1 MFWIIGLCVVVY
13 GVCLPQYLHYK
24 KAGKLAL
31 GCAYKSLGTLCAF
44 TMALIA
50 AIRLDPRCYICAGAI
65 LLYAAADYLLEFQFM
80 LGAGFFLAGHIL
92 SVAFFFSIVP
102 FSVLHIVAMILLLA
116 TGSFIFWS
124 WRKQIGKQMPAF
136 IVYGISLVAMCGAA
150 IGCFSSYTAAGILFA
165 CGGAL
170 FYISD
175 CILLRR
181 ILFASSASLDWAV
194 MIAYYASVLL
204 FGIGCLQM

>member
-1 MFWIIGLCVVVY
+1 MFWIIGFFVVVY

-24 KAGKLAL
+24 KTGKLAL

-92 SVAFFFSIVP
+92 SVAFFFS
-102 FSVLHIVAMILLLA
+102 FS
-116 TGSFIFWS
+116 
-124 WRKQIGKQMPAF
+124 
-136 IVYGISLVAMCGAA
+136 
-150 IGCFSSYTAAGILFA
+150 CFSSSFRTLRPVPAPVRQKSCSGDPPGRQALLLRQERLSGDHRLPRRHSGGRP
-165 CGGAL
+165 GGA
-170 FYISD
+170 
-175 CILLRR
+175 R
-181 ILFASSASLDWAV
+181 
-194 MIAYYASVLL
+194 
-204 FGIGCLQM
+204 